1 MENRQTE
8 GINNNQ
14 LAFQNEDVERS
25 IGSLHKMAVDY
36 AKYFSYSSVTEAE
49 MVGLAKGVKH
59 MLTRLAEF
67 NALLT
72 AQVHNET
79 IKSQDLMPILYA
91 KAKQLEFIYA
101 TIDKL
106 EQFLIRVEKTVQE
119 LDNKISQTERIY
131 SDIESGS
138 SSFGKMLGALKLKS
152 EPEYTT
158 LPQWEPVEVITH
170 EQAVEFKGKLRE
182 EFLSSVQGRP
192 PK

>member
-1 MENRQTE
+1 MEGKQDA
-8 GINNNQ
+8 
-14 LAFQNEDVERS
+14 AFMNEDVERS

-36 AKYFSYSSVTEAE
+36 AKYFTYSSVTESE
-49 MVGLAKGVKH
+49 MATLAKGVKH

-72 AQVHNET
+72 TQIHGET
-79 IKSQDLMPILYA
+79 SKSQDLMPILYA

-106 EQFLIRVEKTVQE
+106 EQFLIHVEKTVQE

-131 SDIESGS
+131 SEIESGS

-158 LPQWEPVEVITH
+158 LPQWEPVDVITH
-170 EQAVEFKGKLRE
+170 DQAVTLKSKLRE
-182 EFLSSVQGRP
+182 EYLSNVQGRS
-192 PK
+192 K